1 MPLSLKAFASAA
13 ERRSCHRFEGRNI
26 SHHLSVHSFLW
37 ASKGFAYPL
46 WLYEEDCTRSQAT
59 EKAQR
64 VRFQADMKSPACASQ
79 EEKNKPVDLRLSQ
92 PGEVSAAAVHSNSRR
107 RDCGRSFL
115 LQAIAVR
122 PTTQTCQMEEQQRK
136 RRSTILNNQ
145 YEQQVDMSEDRR

>member
-1 MPLSLKAFASAA
+1 MADGHPLYKLPILLFIVSTGKKTVL
-13 ERRSCHRFEGRNI
+13 
-26 SHHLSVHSFLW
+26 
-37 ASKGFAYPL
+37 GFAYPL

-122 PTTQTCQMEEQQRK
+122 PTTQTCQV
-136 RRSTILNNQ
+136 SDSQ
-145 YEQQVDMSEDRR
+145 YFTTCF